1 MRSPESVV
9 EGIPKSTTD
18 DTSHE
23 EGSALFAVQAQQV
36 TSPEPKHPI
45 KYRPDIDGLRT
56 LAVVPVVLFHA
67 YPHSIK
73 GGFTGVDVFFVIS
86 GYLISGILFK
96 ENARS
101 SFTYADFYSRRI
113 RRIFPAL
120 LLVLTYTLVVGCVW
134 LLDKALQSMAITLVA
149 GTLFGAN
156 IQLLTV
162 QQGYFDA
169 SVKENPLLHLW
180 SLGVEEQFYIFW
192 PLFVSVIHRLS
203 FRKALACQLAVMV
216 ASFACN
222 ILFLG
227 YGGENKYSFY
237 FPLSRFW
244 QMAVGGLLAYINLPA
259 IGDYSKLTQH
269 LTDMPTTHSVAF
281 SVCGL
286 AAIAVGYVVIDE
298 SMAFPGYWS
307 LLPTLG
313 TASLILAGPSTFINK
328 YMLGNS
334 AMTFIGQISYALY
347 LWHWPLLV
355 YAKLRHPVAPPFYM
369 QPYSMVV
376 LSVVLSIATLYLV
389 ENKLRRRKAK
399 WLVPVLFGL
408 MVLVSAMAVVV
419 YFLPS
424 TFSVISA
431 KIEANR
437 QDSGDLF
444 VHPDVVP
451 NWSRGPRQ
459 KNLSVIAAQAAPQD
473 WHLWEGGYVHTD
485 TTNAIGNDDGIKVL
499 NGNATSA
506 PLVVV
511 LGDSHANMVAPRF
524 AKLFQVAQETNQP
537 FPQVMFRT
545 FDGTPP
551 LACIPWHAANVA
563 FVQANKPKVVLISSN
578 WVQFLR
584 AGAKD
589 RTKLSKTLTCC
600 KIGYQDECENQ
611 SEADLLALV
620 NHLENDIKAFVAS
633 GIKVFVATTNPEGE
647 MFHPTKML
655 SGSTV
660 LPTPPVSL
668 AAFRQQH
675 KVMVDL
681 IEDATKAANA
691 TIIDFADNQCFQD
704 VCEVVSMKE
713 GEPVLKDS
721 NHIRSYFARNYL
733 TVLDQV
739 VTAAM
744 AKS

>member
-9 EGIPKSTTD
+9 EGSPKSTTD

-259 IGDYSKLTQH
+259 IVDYSKLTQH
-269 LTDMPTTHSVAF
+269 LTDMQKTHSAAL
-281 SVCGL
+281 STSGL
-286 AAIAVGYVVIDE
+286 AFIVFGYVVIDE

-328 YMLGNS
+328 YILGNS

-408 MVLVSAMAVVV
+408 MVLVSAMAVAV
-419 YFLPS
+419 YFLPL

-431 KIEANR
+431 KIEAN
-437 QDSGDLF
+437 
-444 VHPDVVP
+444 
-451 NWSRGPRQ
+451 N
-459 KNLSVIAAQAAPQD
+459 KTNLSAIAAQAAPQD
-473 WHLWEGGYVHTD
+473 WHLWEGGFVHTD

-744 AKS
+744 AKH